1 MRLELVTYV
10 SFAFLNSYQGLE
22 FVKQL
27 NRILNNSVFC
37 CTHVSSF
44 KTFAGNIIYIAFNP
58 VQVLFSFL
66 QLFLSFLQRNSYDRY
81 TDINSQQL
89 SMQANQLLQKITAKP
104 DDKSH

>member
-58 VQVLFSFL
+58 IQVLFSFL

-81 TDINSQQL
+81 TYRHKFTATLNAGL
-89 SMQANQLLQKITAKP
+89 STFAE
-104 DDKSH
+104 DYR

>member
-58 VQVLFSFL
+58 IQVLFSFL
-66 QLFLSFLQRNSYDRY
+66 QLFLSFLQRNSYGRH
-81 TDINSQQL
+81 TNLQQL
-89 SMQANQLLQKITAKP
+89 SVQANQLLQKITAKP

>member
-1 MRLELVTYV
+1 MRLEHVTYV
-10 SFAFLNSYQGLE
+10 RFAFRHSHQRLE

-27 NRILNNSVFC
+27 KRILNNSVFC

-66 QLFLSFLQRNSYDRY
+66 QLFLSFLQRNSYGRQ
-81 TDINSQQL
+81 T
-89 SMQANQLLQKITAKP
+89 
-104 DDKSH
+104 